1 MTPIT
6 RRRLLGVPLALTAA
20 SLAACGGGND
30 DENTGHSNVRLL
42 NLMSDLASI
51 DLWADDTRWFEAAA
65 TDALTEYIEV
75 DDDTFDLGLR
85 SAGSSSTLLSDEQGF
100 GEDLY
105 YTLIAWGRAGA
116 PRLWKLEE
124 NQDSD
129 DIASGKGALR
139 VFGATEDIGLLD
151 VYLTAES
158 TELADATAQFSGIGE
173 GNASGYAEISA
184 GTYRLRVTGNGDP
197 DDLRL
202 DLSGITVTAATYRT
216 LVLTAGSGGTLV
228 HASLLAQQGALN
240 TQRNTRARLRFVA
253 GVAGNPVV
261 GASWGGSTIAGAL
274 TAPVVGP
281 YALVNAGTQAL
292 ELRIDGSVVLAE
304 SRALAAGA
312 DVTLVALGTA
322 AAPTL
327 AWIADDNRLPSTSTR
342 AKVRLVHGDAS
353 LNALTLSIDYGVV
366 ASDVS
371 VGQASTFASLTA
383 NDSARVDVT
392 AASSS
397 AAVYSAT
404 DVNLQAQG
412 IYTLFVLGGSSMP
425 TGVLRKDR

>member
-1 MTPIT
+1 MSQIT
-6 RRRLLGVPLALTAA
+6 RRRLLGVPLAL
-20 SLAACGGGND
+20 SVLAACGGGND
-30 DENTGHSNVRLL
+30 DENSGHSNVRLL

-51 DLWADDTRWFEAAA
+51 DLLADDTRWFSAAA
-65 TDALTEYIEV
+65 TDTITDYIEV
-75 DDDTFDLGLR
+75 DDDAFDLELR
-85 SAGSSSTLLSDEQGF
+85 SAGASSTLLSSEQGF
-100 GEDLY
+100 GKDLH

-124 NQDSD
+124 DQDSD

-151 VYLTAES
+151 VYLTAEA
-158 TELADATAQFSGIGE
+158 TELADASAQFSGIGE
-173 GNASGYAEISA
+173 GNATGYAEISA

-202 DLSGITVTAATYRT
+202 DLSGIAVTAATYST
-216 LVLTAGSGGTLV
+216 LILTAGSGGTLV
-228 HASLLAQQGALN
+228 HASMLAQQGALN
-240 TQRNTRARLRFVA
+240 TQRNTKARLRFVA
-253 GVAGNPVV
+253 GVAGNPAV

-281 YALVNAGTQAL
+281 YALVNAGAQAL
-292 ELRIDGSVVLAE
+292 ELRINGAT
-304 SRALAAGA
+304 ALSDSHALVAGA
-312 DVTLVALGTA
+312 DYTLVALGTTA
-322 AAPTL
+322 VPAL
-327 AWIADDNRLPSTSTR
+327 AWIGDDNRLPSASTR
-342 AKVRLVHGDAS
+342 AKVRLIHGDAT
-353 LNALTLSIDYGVV
+353 LNAVTLSIDYGVV
-366 ASDVS
+366 ASDVA
-371 VGQASTFASLTA
+371 VGSASSFAVLTA
-383 NDSARVDVT
+383 NDSARIDVT

-412 IYTLFVLGGSSMP
+412 VYTLFVLGGNSTP

>member
-1 MTPIT
+1 MSQIT
-6 RRRLLGVPLALTAA
+6 RRRLLGVPLAL
-20 SLAACGGGND
+20 SVLAACGGGND
-30 DENTGHSNVRLL
+30 DENSGHSSVRLL

-51 DLWADDTRWFEAAA
+51 DLLADDTRWFSAAA
-65 TDALTEYIEV
+65 TDTITDYIEV
-75 DDDTFDLGLR
+75 DDDAFDLELR
-85 SAGSSSTLLSDEQGF
+85 SAGASSTLLSSEQGF
-100 GEDLY
+100 GEDLH

-124 NQDSD
+124 DQDSD

-151 VYLTAES
+151 VYLTAEA
-158 TELADATAQFSGIGE
+158 TELADASAQFSGIGE
-173 GNASGYAEISA
+173 GNATGYAEISA

-202 DLSGITVTAATYRT
+202 DLSGIAVTAATYST
-216 LVLTAGSGGTLV
+216 LILTAGSGGTLV

-240 TQRNTRARLRFVA
+240 TQRNTKARLRFVA
-253 GVAGNPVV
+253 GVAGNPAV

-281 YALVNAGTQAL
+281 YALVNAGAQAL
-292 ELRIDGSVVLAE
+292 ELRINGAT
-304 SRALAAGA
+304 ALSDSHALVAGA
-312 DVTLVALGTA
+312 DYTLVALGTTA
-322 AAPTL
+322 VPAL
-327 AWIADDNRLPSTSTR
+327 AWIGDDNRLPSASTR
-342 AKVRLVHGDAS
+342 AKVRLIHGDAT
-353 LNALTLSIDYGVV
+353 LNAVTLSIDYGVV
-366 ASDVS
+366 ASDVA
-371 VGQASTFASLTA
+371 VGSASSFAVLTA
-383 NDSARVDVT
+383 NDSARIDVT

-412 IYTLFVLGGSSMP
+412 VYTLFVLGGNSTP

>member
-1 MTPIT
+1 MSQIT
-6 RRRLLGVPLALTAA
+6 RRRLLGVPLAL
-20 SLAACGGGND
+20 SVLAACGGGND
-30 DENTGHSNVRLL
+30 DENSGHSNVRLL

-51 DLWADDTRWFEAAA
+51 DLLADDTRWFSAAA
-65 TDALTEYIEV
+65 TDTITDYIEV
-75 DDDTFDLGLR
+75 DDDAFDLELR
-85 SAGSSSTLLSDEQGF
+85 SAGASSTLLSSEQGF
-100 GEDLY
+100 GEDLH

-124 NQDSD
+124 DQDSD

-151 VYLTAES
+151 VYLTAEA
-158 TELADATAQFSGIGE
+158 TELADASAQFSGIGE
-173 GNASGYAEISA
+173 GNATGYAEISA

-202 DLSGITVTAATYRT
+202 DLSGIAVTAATYST
-216 LVLTAGSGGTLV
+216 LILTAGSGGTLV

-240 TQRNTRARLRFVA
+240 TQRNTKARLRFVA
-253 GVAGNPVV
+253 GVAGNPAV

-281 YALVNAGTQAL
+281 YALVNAGAQAL
-292 ELRIDGSVVLAE
+292 ELRINGAT
-304 SRALAAGA
+304 ALSDSHALVAGA
-312 DVTLVALGTA
+312 DYTLVALGTTA
-322 AAPTL
+322 VPAL
-327 AWIADDNRLPSTSTR
+327 AWIGDDNRLPSASTR
-342 AKVRLVHGDAS
+342 AKVRLIHGDAT
-353 LNALTLSIDYGVV
+353 LNAVTLSIDYGVV
-366 ASDVS
+366 ASDVA
-371 VGQASTFASLTA
+371 VGSASSFAVLTA
-383 NDSARVDVT
+383 NDSARIDVT

-412 IYTLFVLGGSSMP
+412 VYTLFVLGGNSTP

>member
-1 MTPIT
+1 MSQIS
-6 RRRLLGVPLALTAA
+6 RRRLLGVPIALSAL

-42 NLMSDLASI
+42 NLMTDLASI
-51 DLWADDTRWFEAAA
+51 DLWADDTRWFASAAI
-65 TDALTEYIEV
+65 DALTGYVEV
-75 DDDTFDLGLR
+75 DDDTFDLELR
-85 SAGSSSTLLSDEQGF
+85 SAGSSSTLLSNEQGF
-100 GEDLY
+100 GEDLH

-129 DIASGKGALR
+129 DIASGRGALR

-151 VYLTAES
+151 VYLTAEA
-158 TELADATAQFSGIGE
+158 TDLADATAQFSGIGE

-184 GTYRLRVTGNGDP
+184 GTYRLRVTGSGDS

-202 DLSGITVTAATYRT
+202 DLAGVTVTAATYST

-240 TQRNTRARLRFVA
+240 TQRNAKTRLRFVA
-253 GVAGNPVV
+253 GVAGTPVV
-261 GASWGGSTIAGAL
+261 GATWGGSTIAGAL

-292 ELRIDGSVVLAE
+292 ELRINGATVLTE
-304 SRALAAGA
+304 SRTLTAGA

-322 AAPTL
+322 AAPSL
-327 AWIADDNRLPSTSTR
+327 AWISDDNRLPSTSTR

-353 LNALTLSIDYGVV
+353 LNALTLSVDYGVV
-366 ASDVS
+366 ASDVA
-371 VGQASTFASLTA
+371 VGSASSFASLTA
-383 NDSARVDVT
+383 NDSARIDVT
-392 AASSS
+392 AANSS
-397 AAVYSAT
+397 AAVHSAI

-412 IYTLFVLGGSSMP
+412 VYTLFVLGGNGTP

>member
-1 MTPIT
+1 MSQIT
-6 RRRLLGVPLALTAA
+6 RRRLLGVPLAL
-20 SLAACGGGND
+20 SVLAACGGGND
-30 DENTGHSNVRLL
+30 DENSGHSNVRLL

-51 DLWADDTRWFEAAA
+51 DLLADDTRWFSAAA
-65 TDALTEYIEV
+65 TDTITDYIEV
-75 DDDTFDLGLR
+75 DDDAFDLELR
-85 SAGSSSTLLSDEQGF
+85 SAGASSTLLSSEQGF
-100 GEDLY
+100 GEDLH

-124 NQDSD
+124 DQDSD

-151 VYLTAES
+151 VYLTAEA
-158 TELADATAQFSGIGE
+158 TELADASAQFSGIGE
-173 GNASGYAEISA
+173 GNATGYAEISA

-202 DLSGITVTAATYRT
+202 DLSGIAVTAATYST
-216 LVLTAGSGGTLV
+216 LILTAGSGGTLV

-240 TQRNTRARLRFVA
+240 TQRNTKARLRFVA
-253 GVAGNPVV
+253 GVAGNPAV

-281 YALVNAGTQAL
+281 YALVNAGAQAL
-292 ELRIDGSVVLAE
+292 ELRINGAT
-304 SRALAAGA
+304 ALSDSHALVAGA
-312 DVTLVALGTA
+312 DYTLVALGTTA
-322 AAPTL
+322 VPAL
-327 AWIADDNRLPSTSTR
+327 AWIDDDNRLPSASTR
-342 AKVRLVHGDAS
+342 AKVRLIHGDAT
-353 LNALTLSIDYGVV
+353 LNAVTLSIDYGVV
-366 ASDVS
+366 ASDVA
-371 VGQASTFASLTA
+371 VGSASSFAVLTA
-383 NDSARVDVT
+383 NDSARIDVT

-412 IYTLFVLGGSSMP
+412 VYTLFVLGGNSTP

>member
-1 MTPIT
+1 MSLIT
-6 RRRLLGVPLALTAA
+6 RRRLLGVPFALSAV

-51 DLWADDTRWFEAAA
+51 DLWADDTRWFAGAA
-65 TDALTEYIEV
+65 TDAVTDYIDV
-75 DDDTFDLGLR
+75 DDDTFDLELR
-85 SAGSSSTLLSDEQGF
+85 SAGSSSTLLSNEQGF

-116 PRLWKLEE
+116 PRIWKLEE
-124 NQDSD
+124 NQDVD
-129 DIASGKGALR
+129 DIASGRGALR

-151 VYLTAES
+151 VYLTAE
-158 TELADATAQFSGIGE
+158 TTDLADATAQFSGIGE

-202 DLSGITVTAATYRT
+202 DLSGIAVTAATYST

-228 HASLLAQQGALN
+228 HASLLAQRGALN
-240 TQRNTRARLRFVA
+240 TQRNTKARLRFVA

-292 ELRIDGSVVLAE
+292 ELRVNGTTVLSE
-304 SRALAAGA
+304 TRTLMAGA
-312 DVTLVALGTA
+312 DATLVALGTV
-322 AAPTL
+322 AAPSL
-327 AWIADDNRLPSTSTR
+327 AWVSDDNRLPSTSTR
-342 AKVRLVHGDAS
+342 AKVRLVHGDAT
-353 LNALTLSIDYGVV
+353 LNALTLSIDYGVMS
-366 ASDVS
+366 SDVA
-371 VGQASTFASLTA
+371 VGSASSFASLTA
-383 NDSARVDVT
+383 NDSARIDVT
-392 AASSS
+392 AANSS

-412 IYTLFVLGGSSMP
+412 VYTLFVLGGHSTP